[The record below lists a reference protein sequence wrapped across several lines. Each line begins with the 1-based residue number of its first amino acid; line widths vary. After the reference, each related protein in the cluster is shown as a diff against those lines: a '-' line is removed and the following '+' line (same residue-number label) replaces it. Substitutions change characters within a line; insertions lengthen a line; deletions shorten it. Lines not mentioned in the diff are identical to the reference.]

1 MSQPTNAFTP
11 YVLPIDFAQ
20 VLVGPQGPK
29 GDKGDTGAKGD
40 TGNPGV
46 AGADGAK
53 GDKGDKGP
61 PGDGSITVVAA
72 EALSAG
78 EPVGIADG
86 LAMKASALGAEAIGF
101 ALESV
106 AAGST
111 VHICRDGVNTAVTGL
126 AAGVQYLGTTP
137 GTFSSTPPTAA
148 GALVQ
153 KLGFAVDATTLIFK
167 TERILR
173 LA

>member
-29 GDKGDTGAKGD
+29 GD
-40 TGNPGV
+40 TGNPGA

-78 EPVGIADG
+78 EPVGIVDG
-86 LAMKASALGAEAIGF
+86 LAMKASALSAEAIGF

-106 AAGST
+106 AAGYT

-126 AAGVQYLGTTP
+126 APGVQYLGTTP
-137 GTFSSTPPTAA
+137 GAYSSTPPTAA
-148 GALVQ
+148 PGALVQ
-153 KLGFAVDATTLIFK
+153 KLGLAVDATTLIFK

>member
-11 YVLPIDFAQ
+11 NVLPLDFAQ

-29 GDKGDTGAKGD
+29 GD
-40 TGNPGV
+40 TGNPGA
-46 AGADGAK
+46 AGADGVKGDK

-78 EPVGIADG
+78 EPVGIVDG
-86 LAMKASALGAEAIGF
+86 LAMKASALSAEAIGF

-126 AAGVQYLGTTP
+126 APGVQYLGTSP
-137 GTFSSTPPTAA
+137 GTFSSTPPTTA

-153 KLGFAVDATTLIFK
+153 KLGLAVDATTLIFK

>member
-29 GDKGDTGAKGD
+29 GDKGDTG
-40 TGNPGV
+40 NPGA
-46 AGADGAK
+46 AGADGVKGDK

-78 EPVGIADG
+78 EPVGIVDG

-101 ALESV
+101 ALESA
-106 AAGST
+106 AAGYT

-126 AAGVQYLGTTP
+126 TPGVQYLGITP

-153 KLGFAVDATTLIFK
+153 KLGLAVDSSTLIFK
-167 TERILR
+167 AERILR

>member
-1 MSQPTNAFTP
+1 MSLASKITS
-11 YVLPIDFAQ
+11 LAQ
-20 VLVGPQGPK
+20 
-29 GDKGDTGAKGD
+29 AI
-40 TGNPGV
+40 
-46 AGADGAK
+46 GADIKSLTAALAGKQDTLVSGTNIKKINGQSLLGA
-53 GDKGDKGP
+53 GDLVIAGG
-61 PGDGSITVVAA
+61 GGGTTVVAA

-101 ALESV
+101 AMESV

-126 AAGVQYLGTTP
+126 TPGVQYLGTTP
-137 GTFSSTPPTAA
+137 GAYSSTPPTAA

-153 KLGFAVDATTLIFK
+153 KLGLAVDDATLIFK
-167 TERILR
+167 AERILR